1 MGKGNFLENLKY
13 QFIKM
18 KYLAAYC
25 LAALGGKTD
34 IGAKDL
40 KAILESVGAEI
51 DDGKI
56 NTVIDSLK
64 GKNLHEVIGA
74 GLGKVGSLSFGGG
87 GGGGSSTAAKTSE
100 APKEAKKEEKKKE
113 EEPEEEA
120 DQNMGG
126 LFGDD
131 DDF

>member
-1 MGKGNFLENLKY
+1 MGIIKGNFLENLKY

-25 LAALGGKTD
+25 LSALGGKTD
-34 IGAKDL
+34 IGAKDI
-40 KAILESVGAEI
+40 KSILESVGAEI
-51 DDGKI
+51 DDGRV
-56 NTVIDSLK
+56 NSVIEALK
-64 GKNLHEVIGA
+64 GKNLHEVISA
-74 GLGKVGSLSFGGG
+74 GMGKVGSLSFGGG
-87 GGGGSSTAAKTSE
+87 GGSSSGASTTAAKTE
-100 APKEAKKEEKKKE
+100 TKTEPKK

-120 DQNMGG
+120 DQDMGG

>member
-1 MGKGNFLENLKY
+1 MGIKGNFLENLKY

-34 IGAKDL
+34 IGAKDI
-40 KAILESVGAEI
+40 KSILESVGAEI
-51 DDGKI
+51 DDGRV
-56 NTVIDSLK
+56 NSVIEALK
-64 GKNLHEVIGA
+64 GKNLHEVISA
-74 GLGKVGSLSFGGG
+74 GMGKVGSLSFGGG
-87 GGGGSSTAAKTSE
+87 GSSSGASTTAAKTE
-100 APKEAKKEEKKKE
+100 TKTEEPKK

-120 DQNMGG
+120 DQDMGG

>member
-1 MGKGNFLENLKY
+1 MGIIKGNFLENLKY

-34 IGAKDL
+34 IGAKDI
-40 KAILESVGAEI
+40 KSILESVGAEI
-51 DDGKI
+51 DDGRV
-56 NTVIDSLK
+56 NSVIEALK
-64 GKNLHEVIGA
+64 GKNLHEVISA
-74 GLGKVGSLSFGGG
+74 GMGKVGSLSFGGG
-87 GGGGSSTAAKTSE
+87 GSSSGASTTAAKTE
-100 APKEAKKEEKKKE
+100 TKTETKK

-120 DQNMGG
+120 DQDMGG

>member
-1 MGKGNFLENLKY
+1 MGKY

-40 KAILESVGAEI
+40 KSILESVGAEI
-51 DDGKI
+51 DDGRV
-56 NTVIDSLK
+56 NSVIEALK
-64 GKNLHEVIGA
+64 GKNLHEVISA
-74 GLGKVGSLSFGGG
+74 CMGKVGSLSFGGG
-87 GGGGSSTAAKTSE
+87 GSSSGASTTAAKTE
-100 APKEAKKEEKKKE
+100 TKTETKKEEPKK

-120 DQNMGG
+120 DQIWV
-126 LFGDD
+126 
-131 DDF
+131 DFSEMMT

>member
-34 IGAKDL
+34 IGAKDI
-40 KAILESVGAEI
+40 KSILESVGAEI
-51 DDGKI
+51 DDGRV
-56 NTVIDSLK
+56 NSVIEALK
-64 GKNLHEVIGA
+64 GKNLHEVISA
-74 GLGKVGSLSFGGG
+74 GMGKVGSLSFGGG
-87 GGGGSSTAAKTSE
+87 GGSSSGASTTAAKTE
-100 APKEAKKEEKKKE
+100 TKTKKEEPKK

-120 DQNMGG
+120 DQDMGG